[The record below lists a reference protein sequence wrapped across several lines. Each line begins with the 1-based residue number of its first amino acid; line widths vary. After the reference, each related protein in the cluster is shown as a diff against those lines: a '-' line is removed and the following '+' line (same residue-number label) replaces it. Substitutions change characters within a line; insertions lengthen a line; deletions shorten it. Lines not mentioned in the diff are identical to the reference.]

1 MSTLR
6 ASNRYAKALLDLA
19 KEKGVL
25 EAVMADVT
33 FLLSVEKESS
43 EFRVL
48 LKSPVIKPLQKIEA
62 FRSAFAQQVSPL
74 TVLFVNQVIKHGRE
88 AHLVHILEKYTDRYL
103 VEKNTVRA
111 YVTSASPLTDEQRAT
126 LLAKVKA
133 GGTSE
138 VVLIEKIQPEL
149 IGGVVVRVGDRQV
162 DTTVARSLRGLKRQF
177 ENNLYIAD
185 L

>member
-1 MSTLR
+1 MR

-43 EFRVL
+43 EFRML

-62 FRSAFAQQVSPL
+62 FRNAFADQVSPL

-88 AHLVHILEKYTDRYL
+88 AHLVHILEK
-103 VEKNTVRA
+103 
-111 YVTSASPLTDEQRAT
+111 
-126 LLAKVKA
+126 
-133 GGTSE
+133 
-138 VVLIEKIQPEL
+138 
-149 IGGVVVRVGDRQV
+149 
-162 DTTVARSLRGLKRQF
+162 
-177 ENNLYIAD
+177 
-185 L
+185 